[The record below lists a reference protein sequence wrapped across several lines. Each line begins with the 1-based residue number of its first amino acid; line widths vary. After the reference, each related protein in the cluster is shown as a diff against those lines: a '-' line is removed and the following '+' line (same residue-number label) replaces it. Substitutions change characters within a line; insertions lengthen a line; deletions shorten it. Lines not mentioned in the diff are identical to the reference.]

1 MNNVN
6 LLNKRKEVKMPLLT
20 PEMKKALR
28 RVQADKLMTKKDLA
42 KVSGVTEKTAQS
54 LTRDNEP
61 QEVKNKVFNA
71 VVSAIAENC

>member
-1 MNNVN
+1 
-6 LLNKRKEVKMPLLT
+6 MPQLT
-20 PEMKKALR
+20 SEMKKALR

-42 KVSGVTEKTAQS
+42 QVLGVTEKTAQS

-71 VVSAIAENC
+71 VVSVIAENY

>member
-1 MNNVN
+1 
-6 LLNKRKEVKMPLLT
+6 
-20 PEMKKALR
+20 MKKALR

-42 KVSGVTEKTAQS
+42 KVLGVTEKTAQS

>member
-1 MNNVN
+1 
-6 LLNKRKEVKMPLLT
+6 MPLLT

-42 KVSGVTEKTAQS
+42 KVLSVTEKTAQS
-54 LTRDNEP
+54 ITKDNEP

-71 VVSAIAENC
+71 VVSVIAENYWPNRPQRL

>member
-1 MNNVN
+1 
-6 LLNKRKEVKMPLLT
+6 MPQLT

-28 RVQADKLMTKKDLA
+28 RVQADRLMTKKELA
-42 KVSGVTEKTAQS
+42 KVLGGTEKTAQS
-54 LTRDNEP
+54 LTRDNKP

>member
-1 MNNVN
+1 
-6 LLNKRKEVKMPLLT
+6 MPQLT

-28 RVQADKLMTKKDLA
+28 RVQADRLMTKKELA
-42 KVSGVTEKTAQS
+42 KVLGVTEKTAQS